1 MNISLRDAIIQR
13 VTGKSKEELRATIE
27 DSIGNAEVTL
37 PGIGVL
43 FEIIW
48 SHSSEEVREQLIDT
62 LHVQIAARSGT
73 TPDAKPA
80 DTAAVT

>member
-1 MNISLRDAIIQR
+1 MTVNMSLRDAIIQR
-13 VTGKSKEELRATIE
+13 VEGKSKEELRATIE

-48 SHSSEEVREQLIDT
+48 TNSSEEVREQLVDT
-62 LHVQIAARSGT
+62 LHAQIAAKT
-73 TPDAKPA
+73 VQ
-80 DTAAVT
+80 TAVSAT

>member
-1 MNISLRDAIIQR
+1 MTVNMSLRDAIIKR
-13 VTGKSKEELRATIE
+13 VEGKSKEELRATIE

-48 SHSSEEVREQLIDT
+48 SNSSEEVREQLVDT
-62 LHVQIAARSGT
+62 LHVQIAAR
-73 TPDAKPA
+73 
-80 DTAAVT
+80 TAEAVASAT

>member
-1 MNISLRDAIIQR
+1 MNMSLRDAIIKR
-13 VTGKSKEELRATIE
+13 VEGKSKEELRATIE

-48 SHSSEEVREQLIDT
+48 TNSSEEVREQLVDT
-62 LHVQIAARSGT
+62 LHAQIAAKT
-73 TPDAKPA
+73 VQ
-80 DTAAVT
+80 AAVSAT